1 MSCLRLRCVALIWTR
16 YHSYSIIVL
25 STQITL
31 MGLTLLKTV
40 LARRSGWG
48 RTPIVSLLLR
58 DSSAVFFVISGQ
70 RLRAWYMFQYSL
82 SLIALCLSTIG
93 FCRLNGEGAI
103 VMLLYIWPFILLF
116 CADDMFT
123 RFSWSVSILS
133 SCVSYWLR
141 TFNPCGVLI

>member
-1 MSCLRLRCVALIWTR
+1 
-16 YHSYSIIVL
+16 
-25 STQITL
+25 

-40 LARRSGWG
+40 LTRRSGWG

-70 RLRAWYMFQYSL
+70 RLCAWYIFQHSL
-82 SLIALCLSTIG
+82 SLIALCLLTIG
-93 FCRLNGEGAI
+93 FCRLHGEGAI
-103 VMLLYIWPFILLF
+103 VMLLYIWPFTLLF
-116 CADDMFT
+116 CADDMFI

-133 SCVSYWLR
+133 SCVSHWRR